1 MPYTHRDQACKR
13 ARPHTHLRI
22 VASGTPARRAYVRSR
37 DLPRV
42 LAAWPSE
49 IADMS
54 LAGTESLVQR
64 LRLAL
69 RRERQRGASGHWSYD
84 LGRHASLRAAL
95 TGEEERLAAL
105 RRGGPGAKPDPG
117 QSG

>member
-1 MPYTHRDQACKR
+1 MPSSHHDGARKP
-13 ARPHTHLRI
+13 ARPHLRI
-22 VASGTPARRAYVRSR
+22 IASGTPARRAYVRIR

-49 IADMS
+49 IADTS
-54 LAGTESLVQR
+54 IAGTESLIQR

-69 RRERQRGASGHWSYD
+69 RRERQRGVNGHWSYD

-95 TGEEERLAAL
+95 AAEEERLAAL
-105 RRGGPGAKPDPG
+105 RRGGPSATNDPDDRR
-117 QSG
+117 